1 VDVVLVQGVEGGV
14 KRITCEP
21 MVHASPESAAATA
34 FDSRR
39 EIDLP
44 GKAHKVHHSMIA
56 GLSVDVLSL
65 DNARDAW
72 RTGAPA
78 VVKDAAV
85 ETISLG
91 ACLEAACW
99 ATSGGAEVM
108 ALLSRWGQDVSSLRT
123 ALSALTTASPLPRPG
138 DHDAPAD
145 EMRRCPSRRELEDS
159 DFGVEWNYFLD
170 RFRRSLVERLKLTS
184 STARALSAALAEM
197 VDNVVDHAGLGDAP
211 TGVVAYEV
219 DEGRFGFAIA
229 DIGRGIL
236 ASLRE
241 NPLHAGVAT
250 DSQALLAAVT
260 RGASR
265 RTGAAG
271 TGFADL
277 LRALADMEG
286 RLVFRSGAA
295 RLILEGRSA
304 GSRLATSFNSPEL
317 LGFQLSVEVEPRK
330 SPW

>member
-1 VDVVLVQGVEGGV
+1 
-14 KRITCEP
+14 
-21 MVHASPESAAATA
+21 M
-34 FDSRR
+34 
-39 EIDLP
+39 DLP
-44 GKAHKVHHSMIA
+44 SGGDNIHHSRMA

-72 RTGAPA
+72 RTGAA
-78 VVKDAAV
+78 RVVKDAAV
-85 ETISLG
+85 GRVSLG

-99 ATSGGAEVM
+99 GSIGDSDVL
-108 ALLSRWGQDVSSLRT
+108 ALLRQWGRSVSRIQV
-123 ALSALTTASPLPRPG
+123 ALSALTTAAPLPRPG
-138 DHDAPAD
+138 DHDAPAE
-145 EMRRCPSRRELEDS
+145 EMRRCPSRRELEDA

-170 RFRRSLVERLKLTS
+170 RFRRSLVERLKLAS
-184 STARALSAALAEM
+184 STAWALSGALAEM

-241 NPLHAGVAT
+241 NPLHSDVTT
-250 DSQALLAAVT
+250 DTDALLAAVT
-260 RGASR
+260 QGASR
-265 RTGAAG
+265 RPGAAG

-286 RLVFRSGAA
+286 RWVFRSGAA
-295 RLILEGRSA
+295 RLVLEGRGA
-304 GSRLATSFNSPEL
+304 DSRIMTSLNSPEL
-317 LGFQLSVEVEPRK
+317 LGFQVSIEAEPGK
-330 SPW
+330 SAW